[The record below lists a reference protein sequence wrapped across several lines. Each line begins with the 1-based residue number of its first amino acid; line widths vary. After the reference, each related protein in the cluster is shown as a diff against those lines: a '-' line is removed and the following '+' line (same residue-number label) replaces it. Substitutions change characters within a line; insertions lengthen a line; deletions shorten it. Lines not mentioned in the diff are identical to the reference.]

1 MSALWYLML
10 AVGVV
15 GSNALVLSPI
25 AGDVALSFAGHKP
38 SDVLLASAV
47 YGAITALSALTL
59 APKADRFG
67 LARSVCCA
75 LGVLAAAMMIS
86 AMAPTLWA
94 LVAGQALAGLA
105 AGVALPAAYGLT
117 AVISKPGE
125 ESASLGKVLTG
136 WTLSLVL
143 GVTASS
149 FLADAVHWRA
159 VFVVMAIMA
168 VGTGML
174 LWRAV
179 DGLPRTGERPEAVSP
194 LSVLRL
200 PGLMGLLISV
210 MAFMAAFYG
219 LYAYLGTHLSETLG
233 LSTSMTGMAALVYGI
248 GFGLASSLDR
258 LIDHFGAARAAPVV
272 FVTMIGIYVA
282 LAVSA
287 SSAMALFVMCF
298 VWGAV
303 NHLGLNLLVGQLAA
317 ISPQQRATVMGL
329 NSAVTYLAMFVGTMS
344 FKTIFEVYG
353 FGVAAYLS
361 ALCIVPAAGYALKT
375 CQRRVQV

>member
-25 AGDVALSFAGHKP
+25 AGDVALSFDGRAP
-38 SDVLLASAV
+38 ADVLLASAV
-47 YGAITALSALTL
+47 YGAATALSALVL

-75 LGVLAAAMMIS
+75 LGVLALAMAIS
-86 AMAPTLWA
+86 AVAPSLWI

-159 VFVVMAIMA
+159 VFAVMAVMA
-168 VGTGML
+168 VLTGGL

-200 PGLMGLLISV
+200 PGLAGLLTSV
-210 MAFMAAFYG
+210 MAFMVAFYG
-219 LYAYLGTHLSETLG
+219 LYAYLGTHLSVTLN
-233 LSTSMTGMAALVYGI
+233 LSTSVTGMAALVYGI

-258 LIDHFGAARAAPVV
+258 LIDRFGAKQAAPAV
-272 FVTMIGIYVA
+272 FFTIIGIYVA
-282 LAVSA
+282 LALFAPSA
-287 SSAMALFVMCF
+287 VALFAMCF

-303 NHLGLNLLVGQLAA
+303 NHLGLNLLIGQLTA
-317 ISPQQRATVMGL
+317 ISPSQRATVMGL
-329 NSAVTYLAMFVGTMS
+329 NSAVTYVAMFVGTMS
-344 FKTIFEVYG
+344 FKPVFEGYG
-353 FGVAAYLS
+353 FGATAYLS
-361 ALCIVPAAGYALKT
+361 AVCIVPAAIYAVSA
-375 CQRRVQV
+375 RRAYARA